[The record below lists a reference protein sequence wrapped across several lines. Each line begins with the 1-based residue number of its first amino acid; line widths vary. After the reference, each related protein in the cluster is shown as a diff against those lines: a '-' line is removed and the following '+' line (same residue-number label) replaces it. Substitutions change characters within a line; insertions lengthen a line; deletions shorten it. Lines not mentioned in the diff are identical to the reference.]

1 MGEVEELKKKLQE
14 CQEDADE
21 ERNKSTGQRIQLLD
35 EVSWTP
41 SDVYECR
48 LLTYSNTY
56 QLNSL
61 QAEVADL
68 RKQLRAKA

>member
-21 ERNKSTGQRIQLLD
+21 ERSKSTGQRIQLLD

-41 SDVYECR
+41 SDVSECR
-48 LLTYSNTY
+48 VLTYSNTY

>member
-21 ERNKSTGQRIQLLD
+21 ERNKSTAQRIQLLD

-41 SDVYECR
+41 FDVSECR
-48 LLTYSNTY
+48 VLTYSNTY